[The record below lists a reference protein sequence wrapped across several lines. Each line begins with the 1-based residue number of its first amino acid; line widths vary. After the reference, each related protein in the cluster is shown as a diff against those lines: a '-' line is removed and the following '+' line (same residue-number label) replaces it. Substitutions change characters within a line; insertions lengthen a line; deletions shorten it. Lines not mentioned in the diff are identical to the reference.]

1 VTRLALVVVGALLVN
16 LVLYVVMETM
26 ISRDRQRVIEGFDAH
41 TIDFV
46 RTSIDEETRTRDR
59 RRTPPPKPQEIK
71 RPRAEVEDIATRA
84 QALPTD
90 MQSYAVSSLL
100 GEGAGVALGQ
110 RLVEGSGAVMETM
123 MASDLTPISQLPP
136 EYPMSARD
144 RGIEG
149 WVDLAFVVTEE
160 GFVVDAEVLDAS
172 PAGIFERSA
181 RTAVLRW
188 RFRPHMRGGRPV
200 AARARYRIN
209 FGLAEQ

>member
-1 VTRLALVVVGALLVN
+1 MRLALIVVGALAVN
-16 LVLYVVMETM
+16 LLLYVLMESM
-26 ISRDRQRVIEGFDAH
+26 ISRDSVRLVQGFDAH

-46 RTSIDEETRTRDR
+46 RTSMEEETRTRDR

-71 RPRAEVEDIATRA
+71 RPRAEVEDIASRA

-90 MQSYAVSSLL
+90 VQSYAVSSLL

-123 MASDLTPISQLPP
+123 MASDLTPISMLPP
-136 EYPMSARD
+136 EYPMAARD

-160 GFVVDAEVLDAS
+160 GLVVDPEILGAE
-172 PAGIFERSA
+172 PRGIFERAA

-188 RFRPHMRGGRPV
+188 RFRPHMRGGRAVP
-200 AARARYRIN
+200 AKARFRIN
-209 FGLAEQ
+209 FDLEAP